1 MFTRKADPFTL
12 QFVAVFLI
20 VASAIAL
27 AYVAY
32 YQQQLAVVQA
42 STHSELQSMARL
54 LAQDVGRWRNE
65 RLGDGEVLRRNRAA
79 LLRLDASVS
88 GQVGNG
94 VVNAEL
100 RYWLHSYLDA
110 FDYTAVL
117 VLSRSGGTV
126 MALGTT
132 HRISPHTTSVI
143 EHTRITGAPALTALQ
158 RDDDG
163 AIYLDLV
170 VPVPLVGESWH
181 IDTVVLRVDPS
192 RYLIP
197 LLHGWPRR
205 SYSGENLLFEEQRD
219 SLVLQLPSRLAPM
232 MELPQVF
239 ESGNAGKVWAH
250 AFDNRFSGEGSDQRP
265 GSQVFGALARVDG
278 CNWVL
283 LSKIDVDEVLEQPRR
298 HIFGAAAASL
308 LLLLGTAVALGR
320 IWRQQR
326 RSTRERLN
334 HELSSRRELEQL
346 RNDLL
351 ETLDVAELGGWE
363 RNLETGELWWSE
375 RTRMLLGLPSDA
387 EPSRELFLERVHPED
402 RQHVADTLA
411 SAYLNTRGGEF
422 AYRAVSGDGK
432 VRHFHN
438 RYRVELSVDGRPL
451 RVVGTVQDVT
461 NQQQIA
467 RDLERQRAYL
477 AAVLNHLPQGISVFD
492 ETLHLQYWNQGFGE
506 VLGLPPTLLYR
517 GVSFDDLIMVPAQ
530 AGEYGP
536 GDPKEH
542 IRVRRELALQFKP
555 HRFER
560 TRPNGRT
567 HLVSG
572 EPLFVD
578 GRVAGFITTYT
589 DITEHR
595 LAQEELARKNATL
608 QTIIDNIPGGVSLF
622 DRDLRLVACNEALKR
637 LLEFPDEL
645 FADGLPTLETLMRY
659 NAERGEYGPGDTEQI
674 VAQLLDR
681 ARHPESHQFERTRPD
696 GTVLHIQGQP
706 LPDGGF
712 VTIYTDIT
720 EHKRAAAEIEHLAHH
735 DMLTGLA
742 NRLWL
747 DARLEQSLADSRRN
761 HHGLAVLFLDLD
773 RFKHINDS
781 LGHHVGDALL
791 VDVADRLRG
800 NVREVDIVAR
810 QGGDEFVVVVQ
821 AIGGSS
827 DAAHVAVK
835 ILEALSA
842 PYLIGGS
849 ELHTTPSIGIALF
862 PEDGEDAATLL
873 RNADTA
879 MYHAKALGR
888 ANYQFYAEEMNLSAT
903 ARLDLERKLR
913 RALQLE
919 QFELWY
925 QPQIEAASGQVCG
938 VEALIRWRHPDD
950 GLISP
955 ARFIPLAEETGLI
968 VELGYWVLRTACL
981 QARHWRDAGLP
992 ALRMSVNLSTRQ
1004 LMHSGLAEGVSSAL
1018 AVADIPAGL
1027 LELEITE
1034 SAVMEEPENAIAVL
1048 ANLKRLGVNL
1058 AIDDFGTGYSSL
1070 SYLKLFPLDR
1080 LKIDRSF
1087 VSDIEHDAND
1097 AAIVTAAVS
1106 LAHNLGLSVVA
1117 EGVETAVQVARLAE
1131 LGCDELQGYHF
1142 SRPLPAHEATA
1153 WLRAR
1158 CKS

>member
-32 YQQQLAVVQA
+32 YQQQLAVVKA

-88 GQVGNG
+88 GQVSNG

-110 FDYTAVL
+110 FDYTAVQ
-117 VLSRSGGTV
+117 VLSRSGGSV
-126 MALGTT
+126 MALGTA
-132 HRISPHTTSVI
+132 HSISPHTTSVI

-158 RDDDG
+158 RDADG

-239 ESGNAGKVWAH
+239 ASGNAGKVWAH
-250 AFDNRFSGEGSDQRP
+250 AFDNRFSGEGGDQRP

-278 CNWVL
+278 SNWVL

-334 HELSSRRELEQL
+334 QELGSRRELEQL

-351 ETLDVAELGGWE
+351 ETLEVAELGGWE

-402 RQHVADTLA
+402 RQQVADTLA

-477 AAVLNHLPQGISVFD
+477 AAVVNHLPQGISVFD

-536 GDPKEH
+536 GDPREH
-542 IRVRRELALQFKP
+542 VRVRRELALQFKP
-555 HRFER
+555 HRLER

-595 LAQEELARKNATL
+595 QAQEELARKNATL

-712 VTIYTDIT
+712 VTIYTDVT

-791 VDVADRLRG
+791 VDVANRLRG

-968 VELGYWVLRTACL
+968 VELGYWVLRAACR

-1004 LMHSGLAEGVSSAL
+1004 LMHRGLAEGVSSAL
-1018 AVADIPAGL
+1018 AAADIPAGL

>member
-1 MFTRKADPFTL
+1 M
-12 QFVAVFLI
+12 
-20 VASAIAL
+20 
-27 AYVAY
+27 
-32 YQQQLAVVQA
+32 
-42 STHSELQSMARL
+42 
-54 LAQDVGRWRNE
+54 
-65 RLGDGEVLRRNRAA
+65 
-79 LLRLDASVS
+79 
-88 GQVGNG
+88 
-94 VVNAEL
+94 
-100 RYWLHSYLDA
+100 
-110 FDYTAVL
+110 
-117 VLSRSGGTV
+117 
-126 MALGTT
+126 
-132 HRISPHTTSVI
+132 
-143 EHTRITGAPALTALQ
+143 
-158 RDDDG
+158 
-163 AIYLDLV
+163 
-170 VPVPLVGESWH
+170 
-181 IDTVVLRVDPS
+181 
-192 RYLIP
+192 
-197 LLHGWPRR
+197 
-205 SYSGENLLFEEQRD
+205 
-219 SLVLQLPSRLAPM
+219 
-232 MELPQVF
+232 
-239 ESGNAGKVWAH
+239 
-250 AFDNRFSGEGSDQRP
+250 
-265 GSQVFGALARVDG
+265 
-278 CNWVL
+278 
-283 LSKIDVDEVLEQPRR
+283 
-298 HIFGAAAASL
+298 
-308 LLLLGTAVALGR
+308 
-320 IWRQQR
+320 
-326 RSTRERLN
+326 
-334 HELSSRRELEQL
+334 
-346 RNDLL
+346 
-351 ETLDVAELGGWE
+351 
-363 RNLETGELWWSE
+363 
-375 RTRMLLGLPSDA
+375 
-387 EPSRELFLERVHPED
+387 
-402 RQHVADTLA
+402 
-411 SAYLNTRGGEF
+411 
-422 AYRAVSGDGK
+422 
-432 VRHFHN
+432 
-438 RYRVELSVDGRPL
+438 
-451 RVVGTVQDVT
+451 QDVT

-477 AAVLNHLPQGISVFD
+477 AAVVNHLPQGISVFD

-536 GDPKEH
+536 GDPREH
-542 IRVRRELALQFKP
+542 VRVRRELALQFKP
-555 HRFER
+555 HRLER

-595 LAQEELARKNATL
+595 QAQEELARKNATL

-712 VTIYTDIT
+712 VTIYTDVT

-791 VDVADRLRG
+791 VDVANRLRG

-968 VELGYWVLRTACL
+968 VELGYWVLRAACR

-1004 LMHSGLAEGVSSAL
+1004 LMHRGLAEGVSSAL
-1018 AVADIPAGL
+1018 AAADIPAGL